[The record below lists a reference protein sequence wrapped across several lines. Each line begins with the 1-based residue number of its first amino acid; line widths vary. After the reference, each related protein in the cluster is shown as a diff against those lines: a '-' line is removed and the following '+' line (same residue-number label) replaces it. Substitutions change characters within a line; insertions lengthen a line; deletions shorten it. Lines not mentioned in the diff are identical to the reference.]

1 MTRATQ
7 ETQAPPAA
15 SDDARSRER
24 APSQRPDTVRDP
36 AIRVM
41 LMPKD
46 TNAMGSIFGG
56 VILSYIDQAGA
67 IEAYRHA
74 SGQLVTV
81 AMREV
86 EFLEPV
92 WVGDVVSFYAE
103 TRRIGTTSITVRVI
117 VEAERRCQGDGSL
130 AGGIVKVTEAEVVY
144 VQVDEN
150 RRPTPLEGPPAE
162 D

>member
-1 MTRATQ
+1 M
-7 ETQAPPAA
+7 TQATLPPPAA
-15 SDDARSRER
+15 SEEPPSEGPT
-24 APSQRPDTVRDP
+24 PSQRPETVRDP

-74 SGQLVTV
+74 SAQLVTV

-92 WVGDVVSFYAE
+92 WVGDVVSFYAD
-103 TRRIGTTSITVRVI
+103 TRRVGTTSVTVQVV
-117 VEAERRCQGDGSL
+117 VEAERRCQGDGSM
-130 AGGIVKVTEAEVVY
+130 AGGTVKVTEAEVVY
-144 VQVDEN
+144 VQVDEH
-150 RRPTPLEGPPAE
+150 RRPTPLKGPAE
-162 D
+162 G